1 MRANPLRENTHG
13 ETNEGKKMSEKP
25 MKTNEETALLLE
37 MARENE
43 TARVGLTIAVK
54 EAVWAFMKADGEPV
68 DVKASRKAEGHK
80 ASQATGVNTASTM
93 SRLMDIKK
101 PAKAITNLDLFNH
114 GVRFISVSL
123 NTYPPQRVNMPVLTS
138 PMVTDAING
147 SSKVRR
153 LIRGLM
159 AVTEAKFMEASRLNE
174 LRRNLSVGTAVLEVE
189 TDEEGNEYRAAPLHI
204 TAAFGLADGSL
215 IRTINAE
222 DLVFQHPEAKQGS
235 HQMATLD
242 RLSLN
247 ADTVVQWFKT
257 EPQATAYYCGTCYRS
272 AVNGY
277 QADGVKKAPV
287 NWGADQVARKFM
299 ASGDAVRYP
308 DHANDSTPNACPT
321 CATPRFLLS
330 FNSNTAHLPLL
341 SHTDETGVATTKDGK
356 AVKAVAFRMAKRE
369 FKAAKGVLTH
379 KVTPHDSIGKLMEA
393 KVEFRTTDGGTKWR
407 MARLVPVWW
416 QDAQDGGD
424 MADHFGL
431 AIQPLTLG
439 QDGDTVAHLG

>member
-1 MRANPLRENTHG
+1 
-13 ETNEGKKMSEKP
+13 MSEKT

-37 MARENE
+37 MARENK
-43 TARVGLTIAVK
+43 AAQVGLTIAVK

-80 ASQATGVNTASTM
+80 VSQATGVNTASAM

-123 NTYPPQRVNMPVLTS
+123 NTYPPQRITMPVLTS
-138 PMVTDAING
+138 PMVMDAVNG
-147 SSKVRR
+147 STKVRR

-159 AVTEAKFMEASRLNE
+159 AVTEAKFNEASRLNE
-174 LRRNLSVGTAVLEVE
+174 LRRNLSVE
-189 TDEEGNEYRAAPLHI
+189 TETLTVQVDDEGDEYRVAPLHI
-204 TAAFGLADGSL
+204 TAAFGLADGAL

-222 DLVFQHPEAKQGS
+222 NMVFQHPEAKQGS

-257 EPQATAYYCGTCYRS
+257 EPQATSYYCSTCYS
-272 AVNGY
+272 STVNGY
-277 QADGVKKAPV
+277 QPCGVKKAAV
-287 NWGADQVARKFM
+287 CWGAEQVERKFM
-299 ASGDAVRYP
+299 ASKDAVRYP
-308 DHANDSTPNACPT
+308 DHAKDSTPNACPT

-341 SHTDETGVATTKDGK
+341 SHADKRGVATTKDGK
-356 AVKAVAFRMAKRE
+356 AVKAVAFRFSKKE

-379 KVTPHDSIGKLMEA
+379 KVTPHDSIAKLMEA
-393 KVEFRTTDGGTKWR
+393 KVEFRTTDGGIKWR

-424 MADHFGL
+424 MADYFGL